1 MLGGV
6 PCGKVRYG
14 NLRAAVA
21 RVLGL
26 SRARVGNDRWTAFRS
41 HYGIESMYCRT
52 GLEGAHEKGAV
63 EGQIGW
69 FRRNHLVPL
78 PEVDSRAELNSM
90 VERWDAENDDRRIRQ
105 RPRAVG
111 EYFAVE
117 RPLLQPLPDEPFET
131 GRLFSLRVDR
141 YAQVSVRTNR
151 YSVPVGLIGR
161 TVRVMLYASEVV
173 VCNGRKEVAR
183 HERLTAKGQSRLGL
197 DHYLEALV
205 RKPGAFPGATAL
217 EQARSAG
224 KLTPSTVRDGQSVAN
239 ASLSYGGH
247 RYPVEVIS
255 PRVWPYHPPA
265 PPGPDT
271 PSTGQPSTNVPTPDT
286 LMRLKVAPLNSG
298 PRRRLPRTG
307 NRG

>member
-1 MLGGV
+1 
-6 PCGKVRYG
+6 
-14 NLRAAVA
+14 
-21 RVLGL
+21 
-26 SRARVGNDRWTAFRS
+26 
-41 HYGIESMYCRT
+41 
-52 GLEGAHEKGAV
+52 V

-173 VCNGRKEVAR
+173 VYNGRKEVAR

-205 RKPGAFPGATAL
+205 RKPGLSP
-217 EQARSAG
+217 AR
-224 KLTPSTVRDGQSVAN
+224 
-239 ASLSYGGH
+239 
-247 RYPVEVIS
+247 
-255 PRVWPYHPPA
+255 PRWNRPA
-265 PPGPDT
+265 PQASSLRPRCVMGSPWRT
-271 PSTGQPSTNVPTPDT
+271 RRCHTGVTGIRSRSSRPVYGRTTRPPLQALTRPQPVNLPPT
-286 LMRLKVAPLNSG
+286 
-298 PRRRLPRTG
+298 
-307 NRG
+307 